1 MVNQDRFK
9 KNFFWFLQSSVIY
22 HDRNSINQN
31 EQYTTAIRRIFIAWA
46 YFSFLVI
53 FIFIKL
59 TNITFCPSFYYNT

>member
-1 MVNQDRFK
+1 M
-9 KNFFWFLQSSVIY
+9 IY

-46 YFSFLVI
+46 YCSFLVI